1 MKDLMSKDHYCYKI
15 HTLLMNSSAS
25 PPSIDNPSYMD
36 SPPVLTRKS
45 LPLFYDFSKVP
56 PSINKG
62 GGLGFTLFVSISLLP
77 IL

>member
-25 PPSIDNPSYMD
+25 PPSIDNPIYMD
-36 SPPVLTRKS
+36 YPRFYKKIFA
-45 LPLFYDFSKVP
+45 LFYDFSKVP

>member
-25 PPSIDNPSYMD
+25 PPFYRQPHLYGL
-36 SPPVLTRKS
+36 SPCFYKKIFA
-45 LPLFYDFSKVP
+45 LFYDFSKVP

-62 GGLGFTLFVSISLLP
+62 RGLGFTLFVSISLLP